1 MTDEKKFDPERA
13 RADAIASLNKASLTL
28 AANAAGLLPL
38 VMSHLGA
45 PSEMHAKSAI
55 AMAIKILL
63 LLETKIADA
72 PIGEVNDAQQKLDEA
87 MKRVDET
94 LRGKAH

>member
-1 MTDEKKFDPERA
+1 MTGEFDPERA
-13 RADAIASLNKASLTL
+13 RADAIDSLNKASLTL

-55 AMAIKILL
+55 AMAIRILV
-63 LLETKIADA
+63 LLEKKITEA
-72 PIGEVNDAQQKLDEA
+72 PLGEVNNAQEKLDEA
-87 MKRVDET
+87 MRRVDEK